1 MSDRTIN
8 FGESE
13 TEATYQIQ
21 DTDTTGGGNFVV
33 AKDTNANTVLL
44 QYDPGTDTWEYAA
57 DVDMNGGNVS
67 GVGTLTADSV
77 NTEQADITNAT
88 ILQTST
94 GYETVEGTDPDDRLD
109 NALSKA
115 TEGDAIYLE
124 NAEYSKERTGT
135 DSIDVRVAL
144 YGVSQES
151 GANNSTHHTAD
162 WTVTEIHQI
171 KHVGGDATL
180 RVEADR
186 INISELTHTGDIEIV
201 DDNCMLFAIN
211 AATVTFEDG
220 TSGNVI
226 DASADVSVIDNG
238 DNTVGDVT

>member
-1 MSDRTIN
+1 MRRVR
-8 FGESE
+8 FGP
-13 TEATYQIQ
+13 T
-21 DTDTTGGGNFVV
+21 TD
-33 AKDTNANTVLL
+33 
-44 QYDPGTDTWEYAA
+44 
-57 DVDMNGGNVS
+57 
-67 GVGTLTADSV
+67 GTLDSLEGQIDTGNENGNNPDNDLV
-77 NTEQADITNAT
+77 IRDNTGTIVARYNESATTWQLEQPLDLQSNNVTNVGALDTEEADITNAT

-135 DSIDVRVAL
+135 NSIDVRVGL
-144 YGVSQES
+144 YGVSQEP
-151 GANNSTHHTAD
+151 GAVNSTHHTAD
-162 WTVTEIHQI
+162 WTFTGIHQI
-171 KHVGGDATL
+171 KHVGGEATL
-180 RVEADR
+180 RVEQDR
-186 INISELTHTGDIEIV
+186 TNISELTHTGDIEIV

-211 AATVTFEDG
+211 ASTVTFEDG